1 MMDRPWRR
9 DIQRFITKPP
19 IYIGFIAQ
27 AIINPYVFFICSN
40 FRIRKGIDIQTRI
53 SLERVMLD
61 KPRVLQRM
69 MSFWRNTVMWAYIFP
84 SCLTFL

>member
-1 MMDRPWRR
+1 MDRPWRR

-19 IYIGFIAQ
+19 IYTGFIAQ

-53 SLERVMLD
+53 HLNE
-61 KPRVLQRM
+61 
-69 MSFWRNTVMWAYIFP
+69 
-84 SCLTFL
+84 